1 MRACSHRE
9 KAGILSQYFYCTSS
23 RVHSPG
29 GLVWPAVCGSCPH
42 CDNGIRTVEP
52 RRLDSTPRGLGDTAS
67 DALKIIGIEKNAG
80 CGCSTRQSWLNKAVS
95 YERLPTLAREGKT
108 WATWLCKLLRI
119 KTGMEPLRI
128 LFRFPHGF
136 GDAVQFTVALQHLR
150 AKYPQHY
157 FGVVTKPGCGSL
169 FRGLAHGVVE
179 QPTAEAVWGFEPEDA
194 FDFDV
199 HIDWWEPN
207 GCYVDSPATKAEKCL
222 REAFGIEPQL
232 DLCRYRI
239 EWTADDAELAGG
251 VLADLG
257 ATGRAVLIHY
267 QGTTSK
273 SNKNIDEQVI
283 RATVR
288 RIRSLGYVPIVLDW
302 DKRSCYARG
311 KSDEALVIDR
321 ASPLWRGTETGDGA
335 TLAALCSKAKLCI
348 GIDSGPGHVMGA
360 TDTPTL
366 ILWRRHHPLNY
377 YGLSPNVTHILP
389 RGHQGNILGDSDA
402 GARFFRRNYRHYTC
416 ERHLRNELPEL
427 VERVLSGERIDTKAK
442 HTTEKFWDVCIRRR
456 LRHGDVMVVDDV
468 VRDDCYQVRKTFPK
482 GKINVLDVGAHIGSF
497 CVKVM
502 RERKE
507 AEIAYVEP
515 IRANWHLLKA
525 NAPNAYDF
533 RGACLYNAENVRLA
547 STVNRASR
555 NTGGSKVVYENGY
568 QEPCAYIPQDGRVK
582 IWTLEQIMYFCGWN
596 RIDVLKLDCEGSEI
610 SILQNAQCLD
620 RIGMIVGEWHDRE
633 ALDRI
638 VAERFAGWRFEVLR
652 EATPNG
658 LFRLTPT
665 ERQTREYPAASSFRT
680 R

>member
-1 MRACSHRE
+1 MRPCSHRVN
-9 KAGILSQYFYCTSS
+9 AGLFGRCSHPKVTTVGQRIGDRHCLSC
-23 RVHSPG
+23 H
-29 GLVWPAVCGSCPH
+29 W
-42 CDNGIRTVEP
+42 CDYGIRMFEP
-52 RRLDSTPRGLGDTAS
+52 RRLDDVPRGIGDTAS
-67 DALKIIGIEKNAG
+67 DLLKIVGVNQKTG
-80 CGCSTRQSWLNKAVS
+80 CGCSTRQSWLNQAIS

-108 WATWLCKLLRI
+108 WATWLCKLLGI
-119 KTGMEPLRI
+119 KTGLEPQRI

-136 GDAVQFTVALQHLR
+136 GDAVQFTVVLQHLNR
-150 AKYPQHY
+150 LYPQHY

-169 FRGLAHGVVE
+169 FRGLAQGVVE
-179 QPTAEAVWGFEPEDA
+179 QPTAEDVWSFEPEDT
-194 FDFDV
+194 FDHDV
-199 HIDWWEPN
+199 NIDWWEPD

-222 REAFGIEPQL
+222 REAFGTEPQIE
-232 DLCRYRI
+232 LCRYKI
-239 EWTADDAELAGG
+239 EWTADDAELAAS
-251 VLADLG
+251 VLASLD

-288 RIRSLGYVPIVLDW
+288 RIRPLGYVPTVLDW
-302 DKRSCYARG
+302 DNRSCYARG
-311 KSDEALVIDR
+311 KCDEAQVIDR
-321 ASPLWRGTETGDGA
+321 TSPLWRGTETGDGA

-389 RGHQGNILGDSDA
+389 RGHQAYIHGDSDA

-416 ERHLRNELPEL
+416 ERHLRNELPDI

-442 HTTEKFWDVCIRRR
+442 HSTEVFRGVRVRRR

-482 GKINVLDVGAHIGSF
+482 GPINVLDVGAHIGSF

-502 RERKE
+502 RERKK

-525 NAPNAYDF
+525 NVPNAYDF
-533 RGACLYNAENVRLA
+533 RGACLYNAENVRLE

-596 RIDVLKLDCEGSEI
+596 RIDVLKLDCEGAEVN
-610 SILQNAQCLD
+610 ILQNATCLD
-620 RIGMIVGEWHDRE
+620 RIGTIVGEWHDRK

-638 VAERFAGWRFEVLR
+638 VAERLAGWRFEVLR
-652 EATPNG
+652 DATPNG
-658 LFRLTPT
+658 LFRLT
-665 ERQTREYPAASSFRT
+665 RQSSGS
-680 R
+680 